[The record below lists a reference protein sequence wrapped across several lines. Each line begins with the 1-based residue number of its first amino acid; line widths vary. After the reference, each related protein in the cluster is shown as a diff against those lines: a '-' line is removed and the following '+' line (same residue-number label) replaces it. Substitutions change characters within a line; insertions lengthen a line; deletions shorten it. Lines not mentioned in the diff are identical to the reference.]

1 MSLQHQ
7 QDDEKLIMEKVT
19 KMYQK
24 APGKLEKAINME
36 VKIITKSHKLA
47 KRIDHLPRT
56 ETFIILKDHEDNLYN
71 KASCRLINPT
81 RNELGNIS
89 KKIIGQISREII
101 KKTDVNHWKNTSS
114 VINWFN
120 KIENKKNCVF
130 I

>member
-1 MSLQHQ
+1 
-7 QDDEKLIMEKVT
+7 
-19 KMYQK
+19 
-24 APGKLEKAINME
+24 ME

-89 KKIIGQISREII
+89 KEILGQINQEIL
-101 KKTDVNHWKNTSS
+101 KKTDVNHWKNTTS
-114 VINWFN
+114 VISWFN
-120 KIENKKNCVF
+120 KIENKRNF
-130 I
+130 YFHLI

>member
-7 QDDEKLIMEKVT
+7 QDNEKLIMEKVT

>member
-19 KMYQK
+19 KMYQE

>member
-1 MSLQHQ
+1 
-7 QDDEKLIMEKVT
+7 
-19 KMYQK
+19 
-24 APGKLEKAINME
+24 ME

-56 ETFIILKDHEDNLYN
+56 ETFIILKGHEDNLYN

-89 KKIIGQISREII
+89 KEILGQINQEIL
-101 KKTDVNHWKNTSS
+101 KKTDVNHWKNTTS

-120 KIENKKNCVF
+120 KIENKRNF
-130 I
+130 YFHLI

>member
-1 MSLQHQ
+1 
-7 QDDEKLIMEKVT
+7 ME
-19 KMYQK
+19 
-24 APGKLEKAINME
+24 A
-36 VKIITKSHKLA
+36 KIIAKSHKLA

-56 ETFIILKDHEDNLYN
+56 ETFIILKDHKDNFYN

-81 RNELGNIS
+81 RNELRNIS
-89 KKIIGQISREII
+89 EIIIGQINQEIL
-101 KKTDVNHWKNTSS
+101 KKIDVNHWKNTSS